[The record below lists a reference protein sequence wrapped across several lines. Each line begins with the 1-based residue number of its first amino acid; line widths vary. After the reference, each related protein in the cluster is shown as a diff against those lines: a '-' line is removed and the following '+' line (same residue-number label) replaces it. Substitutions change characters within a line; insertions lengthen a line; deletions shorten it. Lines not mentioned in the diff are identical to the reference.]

1 MAQER
6 KRSRCTP
13 PWKGRCSYVSD
24 RQAARLHASLTS
36 SPSLVP
42 VGIWIMASAF
52 QAALQRDDR
61 VPGWA
66 WQSHCLQGTACR
78 MMDVS
83 ARTHVG
89 RCLEARGRWKLLVGV
104 GRTPKGQGSRQK
116 VN

>member
-6 KRSRCTP
+6 NRGAGALLH
-13 PWKGRCSYVSD
+13 GREDVLMCLIGK
-24 RQAARLHASLTS
+24 LHASLAS

-42 VGIWIMASAF
+42 VGIWIMAPAF

-78 MMDVS
+78 MMDGS

>member
-6 KRSRCTP
+6 NRGAGALLHGSEDVLTCLI
-13 PWKGRCSYVSD
+13 G
-24 RQAARLHASLTS
+24 RLHALLAS
-36 SPSLVP
+36 SPSPVP
-42 VGIWIMASAF
+42 VGIWITDPPF

-78 MMDVS
+78 MMDGS

-89 RCLEARGRWKLLVGV
+89 RYLEARGPWKLLVGV
-104 GRTPKGQGSRQK
+104 GRTPKG
-116 VN
+116 